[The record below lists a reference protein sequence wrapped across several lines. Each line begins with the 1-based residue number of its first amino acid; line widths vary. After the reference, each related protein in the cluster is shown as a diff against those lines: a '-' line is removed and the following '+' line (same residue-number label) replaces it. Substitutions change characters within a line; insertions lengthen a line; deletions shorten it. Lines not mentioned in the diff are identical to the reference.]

1 MEVLMAVVMFND
13 GGGDG
18 GDDENEN
25 DDGNE
30 NGSEVDK
37 GW

>member
-1 MEVLMAVVMFND
+1 MEVMMVVVMD
-13 GGGDG
+13 

-25 DDGNE
+25 GDGNE